1 LPAADDALGVAAK
14 SKGTTMA
21 NQPHTKRDQGGQK
34 EQGSGG
40 GKGNPAKNS
49 PGKGSQGGGS
59 KGKNDSGG
67 KK

>member
-1 LPAADDALGVAAK
+1 
-14 SKGTTMA
+14 MA
-21 NQPHTKRDQGGQK
+21 NQPRTKRDQGGQK
-34 EQGSGG
+34 DQGSGG

-49 PGKGSQGGGS
+49 PGKPSTGGA